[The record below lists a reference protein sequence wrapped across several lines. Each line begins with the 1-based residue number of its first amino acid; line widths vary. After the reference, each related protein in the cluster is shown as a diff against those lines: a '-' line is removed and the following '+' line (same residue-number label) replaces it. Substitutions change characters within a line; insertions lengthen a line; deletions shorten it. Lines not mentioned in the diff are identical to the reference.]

1 MTKMWSGRFAGAGL
15 DAGFEQWQRSFPF
28 DQRLL
33 PEELAASRAYAEA
46 LSKAGALTVE
56 ERARI
61 LDGLGQ
67 VEKKVAAEPALLA
80 TSDAEDV
87 HHFVEQ
93 QLVALVGDAGSKLH
107 TGRSRNEQIA
117 TDLRLFVRGKLD
129 EIRGQLAEL
138 IAVFVER
145 ARSLGETAMPAYT
158 HLQRAEPVLAA
169 HWLLA
174 YGEMFFRDTE
184 RLTDCRKRVNALPL
198 GSGAV
203 AGSSVA
209 LDREAMAKAL
219 GFERISA
226 NSMDATSDRDFAL
239 EFLHALTFIALH
251 LSRWAEEMTLFSTAE
266 FNFVEL
272 PDAFATGSSAM
283 PQKKNPD
290 AVELLRGK
298 AGRVAGAAVALAT
311 TLKGLPLAYNKD
323 MQESQEPLFDAADT
337 VSGALGIATGLLRAV
352 SFNTDRMQQGAQA
365 PFLNATAAANYLA
378 QRGVPFRQ
386 AHAAIGQAVRYCLE
400 KKKTLESLSLEEL
413 RRFSPAFGDDFH
425 RAVELNAVLASHDV
439 AGGTAPARVKQALAE
454 AEQRLKALKEG
465 LGANA

>member
-1 MTKMWSGRFAGAGL
+1 MKMWSGRFAGAGL

-46 LSKAGALTVE
+46 LAKAGALTAQ
-56 ERARI
+56 ERTQI
-61 LDGLGQ
+61 LEGLAQ

-93 QLVALVGDAGSKLH
+93 QLVALVGDAGLKLH

-117 TDLRLFVRGKLD
+117 TDLRLYVRSSIFN
-129 EIRGQLAEL
+129 IREHLAAF
-138 IAVFVER
+138 IAVFLQR
-145 ARSLGETAMPAYT
+145 AKEMGDAAIPAYT

-174 YGEMFFRDTE
+174 YAEMFFRDAE
-184 RLTDCRKRVNALPL
+184 RLADCQKRVDVLPL

-203 AGSSVA
+203 AGSPVA
-209 LDREAMAKAL
+209 LDRAAMAKGL
-219 GFERISA
+219 GFERVSA
-226 NSMDATSDRDFAL
+226 NSIDATSDRDFAL
-239 EFLHALTFIALH
+239 EFLHALSLIALH

-266 FNFVEL
+266 FGFIEL

-283 PQKKNPD
+283 QQKKNPD
-290 AVELLRGK
+290 ALELLRGK
-298 AGRVAGAAVALAT
+298 TGRVAGAAVALFT
-311 TLKGLPLAYNKD
+311 MLNGLPLAYNKD
-323 MQESQEPLFDAADT
+323 MQESQEPLFDATDT
-337 VSGALGIATGLLRAV
+337 VRGSLEVATGLLRAV
-352 SFNTDRMQQGAQA
+352 GFNAERMRQAAQA
-365 PFLNATAAANYLA
+365 PFLNATAAASYLA

-400 KKKTLESLSLEEL
+400 KKKTLESLSLDEL
-413 RRFSPAFGDDFH
+413 KQFSPAFGDDFY
-425 RAVELNAVLASHDV
+425 RGVELKAVLAGHDV
-439 AGGTAPARVKQALAE
+439 VGGTAPARVQQALAE
-454 AEQRLKALKEG
+454 AEQRVKVLVEAK
-465 LGANA
+465 NAHA